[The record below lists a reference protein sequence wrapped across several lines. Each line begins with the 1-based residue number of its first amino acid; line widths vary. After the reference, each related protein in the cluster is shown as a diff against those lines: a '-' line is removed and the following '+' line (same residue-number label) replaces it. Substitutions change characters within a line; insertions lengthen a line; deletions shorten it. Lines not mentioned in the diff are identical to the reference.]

1 MAQHFVGD
9 DMSTY
14 VCARSGVDFSHP
26 TTKPTLPGSED
37 GTIRL
42 WHANTYRLEFTLN
55 YGFER
60 VWCVA
65 QLPGSNTL
73 SIGYDEG
80 TIMIKLGREQPAI
93 TMDNSGKIIWAK
105 HSEIQQVLFSHGFLI
120 VIKTKLNVIIFEFLN
135 V

>member
-1 MAQHFVGD
+1 MASFYSLLDCCVPSEFVPLK
-9 DMSTY
+9 S
-14 VCARSGVDFSHP
+14 SQFS
-26 TTKPTLPGSED
+26 GSED

-65 QLPGSNTL
+65 QLPSSNTL

-105 HSEIQQVLFSHGFLI
+105 HSEIQQV
-120 VIKTKLNVIIFEFLN
+120 NN
-135 V
+135 W

>member
-1 MAQHFVGD
+1 
-9 DMSTY
+9 MS
-14 VCARSGVDFSHP
+14 
-26 TTKPTLPGSED
+26 GSED

-42 WHANTYRLEFTLN
+42 WHVNTYRLEFTLN

-80 TIMIKLGREQPAI
+80 AIMIKLGREQPAI

-105 HSEIQQVLFSHGFLI
+105 HSEIQQVRGLLNE
-120 VIKTKLNVIIFEFLN
+120 IKTFSLQHSFVVNRQDRKIRKQYFLLE
-135 V
+135 